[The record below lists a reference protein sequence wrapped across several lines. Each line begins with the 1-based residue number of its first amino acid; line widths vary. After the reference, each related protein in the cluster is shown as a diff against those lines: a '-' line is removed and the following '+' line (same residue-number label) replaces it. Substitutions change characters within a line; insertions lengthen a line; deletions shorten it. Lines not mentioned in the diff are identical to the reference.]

1 MTHPRVTNVLIE
13 YDEKKITVSELAK
26 LTGIPR
32 NTIYTRLSRGQAWN
46 HIGYSEVR
54 NARV

>member
-1 MTHPRVTNVLIE
+1 MTYPRVTNVLIE
-13 YDEKKITVSELAK
+13 YDGKKITATELAK

-46 HIGYSEVR
+46 HIGYSGVR
-54 NARV
+54 NAG